1 MVDETRDEVIDNQI
15 TVKNPS
21 GDFIESLVR
30 SNSKIKRDR
39 AEQIGRKTA
48 TAYKRAVEDIQE
60 QIDELVDEQIGMMDL
75 SPTNTQSLTLAS
87 DFDSAAYTQK
97 DIDIEIKL
105 RNLRIKRECAAS
117 RLKALFGITID

>member
-1 MVDETRDEVIDNQI
+1 MVTETNSVDDQLLDQI
-15 TVKNPS
+15 TVKNPT

-75 SPTNTQSLTLAS
+75 SPTTTQSLTLAS
-87 DFDSAAYTQK
+87 DFDSAAYTQR

-105 RNLRIKRECAAS
+105 RNLRIKR
-117 RLKALFGITID
+117 